1 MSRQRMDA
9 DTTETLAG
17 VVRLLRRAAE
27 LVWAGVDAEG
37 AGSPR
42 QVLGLGIDLAA
53 DEVRNL
59 LPNAISVDGPAPV
72 GTGRSPTVC
81 GAAAA
86 ARHHHPGSRNRA
98 ACPAGAGGRPGV
110 GGEHRCRRLII
121 ARLGA
126 AGRK

>member
-9 DTTETLAG
+9 KTAETLAG

-59 LPNAISVDGPAPV
+59 LPDAISVDGPVPV
-72 GTGRSPTVC
+72 GDEPAALVRSAGQLLRRVTTP
-81 GAAAA
+81 GAET
-86 ARHHHPGSRNRA
+86 RLHGLRA
-98 ACPAGAGGRPGV
+98 QVADLVWEANTGV
-110 GGEHRCRRLII
+110 GG
-121 ARLGA
+121 
-126 AGRK
+126 